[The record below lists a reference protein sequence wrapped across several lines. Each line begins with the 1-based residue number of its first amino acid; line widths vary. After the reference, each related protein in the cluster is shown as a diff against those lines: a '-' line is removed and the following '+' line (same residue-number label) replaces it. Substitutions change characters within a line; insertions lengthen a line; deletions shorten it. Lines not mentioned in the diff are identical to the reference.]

1 VSSEG
6 RGLDGL
12 VVALDV
18 DGVLLDSERG
28 GAGSWQHAVADR
40 FGVDPSELQRTFFD
54 QSWSEVIVGRR
65 SIEDALGSVIAQ
77 NSWPVSVD
85 EFLDCW
91 LEADF
96 WPVAGVV
103 SAAESWSQ
111 RGARLA
117 LVTNQEHRRA
127 AYVRERL
134 GDLLPIERMVYSA
147 EVGHVKTE
155 PEFFVEATRLLARSD
170 SASTIVFVD
179 DTPIHVEIARRSGWT
194 AVVYE
199 AHAWPEQM
207 EVALG
212 AAAARRRRPMIRRSS
227 RCLR

>member
-1 VSSEG
+1 
-6 RGLDGL
+6 

-28 GAGSWQHAVADR
+28 GAGPWQRALADR

-54 QSWSEVIVGRR
+54 RSWSDVIVGRL
-65 SIEDALGSVIAQ
+65 SIEDALSGAIAQ
-77 NSWPVSVD
+77 NSWPISVE

-91 LEADF
+91 FEADF
-96 WPVAGVV
+96 WPVTAVV
-103 SAAESWSQ
+103 SAARSWSV

-134 GDLLPIERMVYSA
+134 GELFPIDSMVYSA
-147 EVGHVKTE
+147 WVGHVKSE
-155 PEFFVEATRLLARSD
+155 PEFFAEATRLLAASD
-170 SASTIVFVD
+170 SGCTIVFVD
-179 DTPIHVEIARRSGWT
+179 DAPVHVEVARRSGWT

-199 AHAWPEQM
+199 ADAWPARM
-207 EVALG
+207 EDALG
-212 AAAARRRRPMIRRSS
+212 VAAARRGDAAR
-227 RCLR
+227 